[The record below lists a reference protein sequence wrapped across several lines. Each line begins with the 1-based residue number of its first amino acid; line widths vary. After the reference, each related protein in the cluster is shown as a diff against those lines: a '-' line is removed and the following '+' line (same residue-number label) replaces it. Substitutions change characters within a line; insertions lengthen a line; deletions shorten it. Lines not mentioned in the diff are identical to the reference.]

1 MKAVKFILG
10 ALVLTVS
17 VLAAPA
23 ANAQEN
29 GNKDEN
35 GKVVRGAYLTNQFG
49 DNWFINVGAGL
60 NAFYDFT
67 EVRGDKHVRYGLAT
81 NFNFGKWFTPSVG
94 ARVGFNGLKNDK
106 GKSHFGY
113 LHADALWNIS
123 NAIGGYKETRFWDF
137 VPYFHA
143 GLFIDNDMY
152 GVSGED
158 FAMGFGL
165 MNVLRLS
172 NRVDLTLDIR
182 GNIYENGYNNP
193 AGYISTALGLSFNLG
208 KTNFVRASNWH
219 NPKDVAAL
227 DAAAAS
233 AAALTAANAA
243 LEAEKKALQNANADL
258 TSKNNDL
265 QRALAEAQ
273 ANMGLTEVGPA
284 VFYFEIGKAV
294 LSQKELEHL
303 DFYIKNVLPNVK
315 GKTLTVI
322 TGTADKKTG
331 TTKRNNLLCE
341 QRAEYIKNLMA
352 EQYGID
358 VSGFETRT
366 VLPTD
371 GDASLN
377 RAVIISFE

>member
-1 MKAVKFILG
+1 
-10 ALVLTVS
+10 
-17 VLAAPA
+17 
-23 ANAQEN
+23 
-29 GNKDEN
+29 
-35 GKVVRGAYLTNQFG
+35 
-49 DNWFINVGAGL
+49 
-60 NAFYDFT
+60 
-67 EVRGDKHVRYGLAT
+67 
-81 NFNFGKWFTPSVG
+81 
-94 ARVGFNGLKNDK
+94 
-106 GKSHFGY
+106 
-113 LHADALWNIS
+113 
-123 NAIGGYKETRFWDF
+123 
-137 VPYFHA
+137 
-143 GLFIDNDMY
+143 
-152 GVSGED
+152 
-158 FAMGFGL
+158 MGFGL

-303 DFYIKNVLPNVK
+303 DFYLKNVLPNVK

-358 VSGFETRT
+358 VSDFETRT